1 MENIFLLQ
9 HIFSPLQELEAALL
23 PQLGNLSQL
32 ELVRDSTGRWRLDSE
47 WSDPVLHQTPCL
59 DRGRGEAVLLA
70 SYPSVLLSSSVN
82 TFNTSDKGVLAGV
95 IISVVV
101 STVLLSLGLCTFV
114 RYFLR

>member
-1 MENIFLLQ
+1 M
-9 HIFSPLQELEAALL
+9 EAALL

-32 ELVRDSTGRWRLDSE
+32 ELVRDSAGRWRLHSE
-47 WSDPVLHQTPCL
+47 WSDPVLHQTPCQ
-59 DRGRGEAVLLA
+59 DGGRGEAVLL
-70 SYPSVLLSSSVN
+70 SSCPPVLQCHHII
-82 TFNTSDKGVLAGV
+82 SDKGVLAGV

>member
-32 ELVRDSTGRWRLDSE
+32 ELVRDSPGRWRLHSE
-47 WSDPVLHQTPCL
+47 WSDPVLHQTQCQ
-59 DRGRGEAVLLA
+59 DRGRGEA
-70 SYPSVLLSSSVN
+70 VLLSSSVN